1 MQSTLMPFVLSSE
14 SSSSPPETQ
23 PLCLPS
29 SFTVRHTALPPSMLS
44 LPRLQET
51 EAQLRFAHAAET
63 LDELRRHLMVQVH
76 YSQYTRTNVRGQSAN
91 TRSQSLQKQ
100 TQSKIKVTVQRY
112 RRVRAAYFAL
122 VGKGN
127 WENELR
133 VLEDGDICPLSEN
146 HISRE
151 GGSGKLGEGHKK
163 VSWIWYT
170 YTSHED
176 SLNQVNEGKPQ
187 LLLGYNVYY

>member
-1 MQSTLMPFVLSSE
+1 
-14 SSSSPPETQ
+14 
-23 PLCLPS
+23 
-29 SFTVRHTALPPSMLS
+29 
-44 LPRLQET
+44 
-51 EAQLRFAHAAET
+51 
-63 LDELRRHLMVQVH
+63 MVQVH
-76 YSQYTRTNVRGQSAN
+76 YSQYTCTNVRGQSAN

-112 RRVRAAYFAL
+112 CRVRAAYFAL

-146 HISRE
+146 HISHE